1 MILDIIYIYNCPNHP
16 IIINRLVHR
25 QYDTR
30 ENSTGNF
37 CCNHRLWCP
46 FPLKNQ
52 FLDTKKSITGRLAIN
67 PLPQTLQNH
76 LFYPMYQGPKNKNIW
91 CQKNLRL
98 LSDSASSN
106 QSNQSNHPEKSRKPQ
121 NTTGQRLGTLTIWWL
136 IHVNTEKDQNP
147 RFFWAKWTHAQIK
160 LHSILNLTPSFT
172 VDIDSRYVAIG
183 FL

>member
-1 MILDIIYIYNCPNHP
+1 MIWMIINDIGYYIYNRPNHP

-52 FLDTKKSITGRLAIN
+52 WNQSTASNT
-67 PLPQTLQNH
+67 
-76 LFYPMYQGPKNKNIW
+76 MYQGPKNKNIW
-91 CQKNLRL
+91 CPKNLGL
-98 LSDSASSN
+98 LSDSAS
-106 QSNQSNHPEKSRKPQ
+106 SNQSNHPEKSRKPQ

-147 RFFWAKWTHAQIK
+147 RFFLGQMDPCPNQT
-160 LHSILNLTPSFT
+160 SFHT
-172 VDIDSRYVAIG
+172 
-183 FL
+183 